1 MDESTIYKKLYH
13 CFRPS
18 ILKIENES
26 HLHRN
31 HPQSPKSGNS
41 HFSIVIK
48 SESFHGL
55 SRLDSQRKIYA
66 ALNEELKG
74 ELHALRIKI
83 LY

>member
-13 CFRPS
+13 CFKPS

-26 HLHRN
+26 HLHKN

-48 SESFHGL
+48 SVFLPILDEAVLASIPACPPPITITSNLSF
-55 SRLDSQRKIYA
+55 IY
-66 ALNEELKG
+66 
-74 ELHALRIKI
+74 
-83 LY
+83 